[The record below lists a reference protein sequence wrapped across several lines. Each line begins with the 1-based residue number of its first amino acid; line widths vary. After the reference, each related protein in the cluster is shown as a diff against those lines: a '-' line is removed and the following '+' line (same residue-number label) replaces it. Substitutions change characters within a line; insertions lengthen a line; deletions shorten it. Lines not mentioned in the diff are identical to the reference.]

1 MSCQLYVWCEVIMTL
16 SGRLVCEA
24 VFFLFRG
31 LWWYGGIIRAARVS
45 KHFWFRGCSWWYCI
59 IRAWPSVKTF
69 FGFRVMLRC
78 DLGLACQQ
86 LFVSEWSRHHPGLSV
101 KARLFFEMAISSG
114 LLACRQTFLFWLFG
128 WEFRSGR
135 SCSHFDVSEWWRC
148 HPGLPVNEFLFL
160 RRWHQRVHKPYE
172 FLSRFF
178 FSSGGRVAL
187 NKACCYWPLLSIL
200 RIEVLPCMDIWI
212 ILRGEPNAS
221 FFFLT
226 AFLIL
231 LSFWFLCWYMTSYAF
246 RQLDHAAQHTGGDVP
261 RLFYWQRTAAC
272 YRCVC
277 YRWAYRRCV
286 YCRWASNRSVYIP
299 WALVPMCV
307 TFNLISFN
315 AFFLAHRRW
324 VYNRWVYSRSLGFPC
339 RCAYNYHS
347 LYSFNMY
354 KMRFKRLADWRRRET
369 TAKR

>member
-1 MSCQLYVWCEVIMTL
+1 
-16 SGRLVCEA
+16 
-24 VFFLFRG
+24 
-31 LWWYGGIIRAARVS
+31 
-45 KHFWFRGCSWWYCI
+45 
-59 IRAWPSVKTF
+59 
-69 FGFRVMLRC
+69 
-78 DLGLACQQ
+78 
-86 LFVSEWSRHHPGLSV
+86 
-101 KARLFFEMAISSG
+101 
-114 LLACRQTFLFWLFG
+114 
-128 WEFRSGR
+128 
-135 SCSHFDVSEWWRC
+135 
-148 HPGLPVNEFLFL
+148 
-160 RRWHQRVHKPYE
+160 
-172 FLSRFF
+172 
-178 FSSGGRVAL
+178 
-187 NKACCYWPLLSIL
+187 
-200 RIEVLPCMDIWI
+200 
-212 ILRGEPNAS
+212 
-221 FFFLT
+221 
-226 AFLIL
+226 
-231 LSFWFLCWYMTSYAF
+231 MTSYAF